1 MARKKKEDL
10 SEDKLK
16 SVSGEGGTEEEKEE
30 KETVG
35 SKLLLVVVTLFI
47 IVLWLAIFALFIKM
61 DLGGFGSG
69 VLKPL
74 LKDVPVVNK
83 ILPEGGDEGG
93 VPETEVDTQ
102 YMYDSLDD
110 AVAEI
115 KRLEKEVQDLQ
126 DKNKKQKDTIK
137 DLKAQVADLSKYKEE
152 QAAFEKEKEKY
163 YEEVVFGDKAPDINE
178 YKTYYESIE
187 PDNAEVL
194 YKQVLQQNEASE
206 EVEEYV
212 KKYSSMKPKAAAGI
226 FDTMTDNLNLV
237 ANILEHMSSAA
248 AGDILAQ
255 MTPETAA
262 KVTEIMDPDI
272 AHAAKKRAASA
283 ANSGNNNQ

>member
-1 MARKKKEDL
+1 MARKKKGDL
-10 SEDKLK
+10 SEDALK
-16 SVSGEGGTEEEKEE
+16 SVSGENGAENNEEEE

-47 IVLWLAIFALFIKM
+47 IVLWLAILALFIKM

-74 LKDVPVVNK
+74 LKDVPVVNQ
-83 ILPEGGDEGG
+83 ILPEGGEDGL

-115 KRLEKEVQDLQ
+115 KRLEKEVETAQE
-126 DKNKKQKDTIK
+126 KIAKQKSTIK
-137 DLKAQVADLSKYKEE
+137 DLKAQVADLSKYKEQ

-194 YKQVLQQNEASE
+194 YKQVVEQTQASQE
-206 EVEEYV
+206 IEDYV

-226 FDTMTDNLNLV
+226 FDEMTDNLKLV
-237 ANILEHMSSAA
+237 ANILESMSSAS

-255 MTPETAA
+255 MTPATAA

-272 AHAAKKRAASA
+272 ASAVKKRAAASR
-283 ANSGNNNQ
+283 